1 MLESSF
7 HSSLRWFHVGSI
19 HPPQPYA
26 ATCRLPQQWAR
37 EEPAGKHSHGIPCKL
52 VSEKKKLK
60 HNEDRWKIWGPKPHR
75 KPDPDA
81 HRKHEPCQILWG
93 LPSLA
98 GRFGAHEHLLTDMV
112 VPNKSVHFRCDP
124 WNDKVFFLWLT
135 SSFAIFHKETR
146 KWPCV
151 FINFFQFKYLI

>member
-1 MLESSF
+1 MLVPFIPPNRMRQRAGCLNNGREKNLLESTATAF
-7 HSSLRWFHVGSI
+7 HASWF
-19 HPPQPYA
+19 
-26 ATCRLPQQWAR
+26 L
-37 EEPAGKHSHGIPCKL
+37 
-52 VSEKKKLK
+52 KKKSLK

-124 WNDKVFFLWLT
+124 WNDKVFFPWLT

-151 FINFFQFKYLI
+151 FINSFQFKYLI